1 MSASP
6 PTSTPMSSSP
16 NEPDAATRDR
26 WPRWLPLVA
35 VAFWAAACAVAL
47 PAVWSDVPAEAGPS
61 DDTLRAGAEV
71 YTAICAQCHQAGGI
85 GVAGKYPPLKDNPN
99 LVDAAY
105 IEGVIRNGRDG
116 AITVNGETY
125 DGVMPAQT
133 ALTDGDVVNVVAY
146 IQSGFQAPAG
156 PAPEVATGP
165 VAGTELPLMSNYT
178 IILGF
183 AIAAGAI
190 ALVLGPRVI
199 AAGDRRTLTWADAG
213 LKSGVIVVGMILG
226 TTIIPSKVLEMQTV
240 QELPRV
246 AQDLIAVGLWLG
258 ALGAG
263 LWALWYAHRERR
275 I

>member
-6 PTSTPMSSSP
+6 PTSPSP
-16 NEPDAATRDR
+16 NPTSAATGER

-35 VAFWAAACAVAL
+35 VAFWVALCAVAL
-47 PAVWSDVPAEAGPS
+47 PAVLADEPAEAGPS

-71 YTAICAQCHQAGGI
+71 YSTICAQCHQSGGI
-85 GVAGKYPPLKDNPN
+85 GVPGKYPPLQDNPN
-99 LVDAAY
+99 VADAAY
-105 IEGVIRNGRDG
+105 VEQVLRNGRTG

-133 ALTDGDVVNVVAY
+133 ALSDDDIVNVIAY
-146 IQSGFQAPAG
+146 VQSGFQAPAG

-165 VAGTELPLMSNYT
+165 VAGTELPLLSNYT
-178 IILGF
+178 IVFAF
-183 AIAAGAI
+183 AIAAAAI

-199 AAGDRRTLTWADAG
+199 AAGDRRTLTWVDAG
-213 LKSGVIVVGMILG
+213 LKSAVIVVGMIVG
-226 TTIIPSKVLEMQTV
+226 TTIIPSKVLEIQTV
-240 QELPRV
+240 QELPRI